1 MPGKPKWYATS
12 VRFTGYLQPVLGK
25 SIAGRPVKLEGNDRH
40 PATGG
45 ATDLFMQAALLGLYD
60 PDRSQVPLHLAQPAT
75 WAAFDTDV
83 FRRTAEIDRTQ
94 GQGFRLLTGA
104 VSSPT
109 LLRQIGDMQKR
120 WPTHA
125 LARDEPITRTSGSK
139 RRAAYSGARCRRC
152 RISPPRRRL
161 SASTTISSA
170 PGRARR
176 CRRAPGRSASH
187 GSSWLSRRR
196 RRPAHGLGSA

>member
-1 MPGKPKWYATS
+1 KWYATS
-12 VRFTGYLQPVLGK
+12 VRFAGYLQPVLGK
-25 SIAGRPVKLEGNDRH
+25 SIAGRPVKLEGNDQH

-60 PDRSQVPLHLAQPAT
+60 PDRSQVPLHLGQPAT

-120 WPTHA
+120 WPGMRWHVT
-125 LARDEPITRTSGSK
+125 EPINEDERLEATGRVF
-139 RRAAYSGARCRRC
+139 GARCRCC
-152 RISPPRRRL
+152 RTFPHRRPS
-161 SASTTISSA
+161 SASMTTSSG

-176 CRRAPGRSASH
+176 CRRAPGRSASRV
-187 GSSWLSRRR
+187 SSWPSRHR
-196 RRPAHGLGSA
+196 